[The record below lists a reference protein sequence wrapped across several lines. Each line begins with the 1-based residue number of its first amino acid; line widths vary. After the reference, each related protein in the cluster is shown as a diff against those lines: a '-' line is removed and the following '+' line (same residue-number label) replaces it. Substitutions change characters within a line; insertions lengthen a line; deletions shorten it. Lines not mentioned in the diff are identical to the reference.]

1 MKIDYIYVVN
11 FNISLVM
18 KNFLRI
24 SKILILL
31 VFAIGLVSCNE
42 QVRANKEMA
51 KMAKQELKDEKI
63 LIEEFLNQQYDLVFY
78 EESALLLATERANNP
93 DITNFAKTQL
103 AQLAKKKELLKYYK
117 SKYHIQNDLNHFEN
131 TKSDLYKISVV
142 SQKDFDKMFLKLYSD
157 FITSKNQALES
168 YNDDINKTDINEWN
182 EVVMHQNRIVL
193 KQTDSIFNN
202 L

>member
-1 MKIDYIYVVN
+1 
-11 FNISLVM
+11 M
-18 KNFLRI
+18 KNLLRT

-31 VFAIGLVSCNE
+31 VSAIGLCSCNE

-78 EESALLLATERANNP
+78 EESALLLATERGNNP

-103 AQLAKKKELLKYYK
+103 SQLAKKKELLKYYK

-157 FITSKNQALES
+157 FITSKNHALES

-193 KQTDSIFNN
+193 KQTDSIFNK